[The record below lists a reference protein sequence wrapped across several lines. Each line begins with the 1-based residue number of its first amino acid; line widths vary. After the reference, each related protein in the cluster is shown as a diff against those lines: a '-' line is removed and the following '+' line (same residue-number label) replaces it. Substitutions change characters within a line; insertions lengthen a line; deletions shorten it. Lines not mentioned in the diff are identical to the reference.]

1 MIENFFEEQREQSRV
16 KAEIVAKYFD
26 AWATIIT
33 SVQKRNPLTEQ
44 RIAYIDLFSGPGR
57 YKDGAASTPLM
68 ILEKA
73 IANPIYR
80 DRLLT
85 LFNDKDPSNAKNLKD
100 EIAKLPDIAKL
111 KHQPVVQ
118 NKEVGPEIAKHWE
131 TMRTIPV
138 LAFIDPWGYKGLSLQ
153 LIQAFLKDWGCD
165 CIVFF
170 NYQRI
175 NRDLTNPVVQKHM
188 EALFGPERAASL
200 KIELKQLDPSER
212 EATIVE
218 ALAKALKEYGANKN
232 LAPYVLPFC
241 FKAGEDKRTTH
252 HLVFVTKH
260 FRGYEVMKTVMAK
273 ASAELNQ
280 GVPSFSYF
288 PAASSRQQLLFN
300 LNRPLD
306 DLREM
311 LLESYAGKRATMRQ
325 IYEAHSVD
333 RPYTDANYKTVLRAL
348 EDEGKIQT
356 DGRRSPRGFADDVV
370 AIFPEVT

>member
-1 MIENFFEEQREQSRV
+1 MVENFFDEQREQSQV
-16 KAEIVAKYFD
+16 KAVIVAKYFD

-33 SVQKRNPLTEQ
+33 SAQKRNPHADQ

-57 YKDGAASTPLM
+57 YKDGAASTPL
-68 ILEKA
+68 LVLTQA

-85 LFNDKDPSNAKNLKD
+85 FFNDKDPSNAKNLQD

-111 KHQPVVQ
+111 KHQPVVDS
-118 NKEVGPEIAKHWE
+118 KEIGEQIAAQWE

-138 LAFIDPWGYKGLSLQ
+138 LAFIDPWGYKGLSLR

-175 NRDLTNPVVQKHM
+175 NMGLTNPMVQKHM
-188 EALFGPERAASL
+188 EALFGSERAASL
-200 KIELKQLDPSER
+200 KSELEQLDPSER
-212 EATIVE
+212 EAAIVE
-218 ALAKALKEYGANKN
+218 ALAKALKDYGASKN
-232 LAPYVLPFC
+232 RAPFVLPFC
-241 FKAGEDKRTTH
+241 FKGGEVKRTTH
-252 HLVFVTKH
+252 HLIFVTKN

-273 ASAELNQ
+273 ASAESNQ
-280 GVPSFSYF
+280 GVASFSYF
-288 PAASSRQQLLFN
+288 PAATSRQQLLFN

-306 DLREM
+306 DLRDM
-311 LLESYAGKRATMRQ
+311 LLKEYAGKRATMRQ
-325 IYEAHSVD
+325 IYEAHSID

-356 DGRRSPRGFADDVV
+356 DGRISKKGFADYVV
-370 AIFPEVT
+370 AIFPKVT